1 MNYKTA
7 LDYNI
12 PSKIVYMIN
21 ITRNRRIGFGSTF
34 DYPGYLFYNPGMN
47 ELDRIK
53 KRESRSLWGRALSW
67 SIYDFANTIFSM
79 NIITMYFAQW
89 IVEDLG
95 FEDIFYS
102 VAFAASQVMIALT
115 MPALGALA
123 DARRTR
129 LRALLVYTVLT
140 CAFLVLIGQI
150 AFFSGGAIWVGVVSL
165 IAFAFANYFYGGSL
179 TFYNALLPSVST
191 DKNIGKVSGLGV
203 SLGYLG
209 AIIGLFMVWPFVNP
223 GIVEDVAGLF
233 GATAEGTSWGATLH
247 SVFTAFG
254 EGRPASFI
262 PTALLFFIFALPTFL
277 WVKESRE
284 GAVSLGIIPAT
295 GKAFKRVIKTFKEIR
310 KYPDAFRFLIAK
322 LLFEDPIQ
330 TTIAFMAVF
339 AGQVMGLSDD
349 AKIPLFVTAT
359 TCAVIGS
366 LVAGWLTDKIGPKK
380 TLIGTVIGW
389 TGVFLLLAFANHTV
403 LFWIAGAL
411 VGIGLGFTWTSS
423 RPLFASLVPEER
435 LGEFFGLYAL
445 SGRAA
450 AIMGPLV
457 WGGVVLALNS
467 LGTIKYRFAAASLA
481 LFTIAGLVVLWGV
494 KTPEKNAR

>member
-1 MNYKTA
+1 
-7 LDYNI
+7 
-12 PSKIVYMIN
+12 
-21 ITRNRRIGFGSTF
+21 
-34 DYPGYLFYNPGMN
+34 MN
-47 ELDRIK
+47 ELDKIK
-53 KRESRSLWGRALSW
+53 KRESRALWGQAIPW

-79 NIITMYFAQW
+79 NIITMYVAQW

-102 VAFAASQVMIALT
+102 LAFAASQIMIALT

-123 DARRTR
+123 DARKTR
-129 LRALLVYTVLT
+129 LRALLIFTVLT

-150 AFFSGGAIWVGVVSL
+150 ALFSSNALWMGALAL
-165 IAFAFANYFYGGSL
+165 IAFVLANYFYGGSL

-191 DKNIGKVSGLGV
+191 KKNIGKVSGLGV

-209 AIIGLFMVWPFVNP
+209 AIIGLFLVWPFVNP
-223 GIVEDVAGLF
+223 GIVEDIAGLL
-233 GATAEGTSWGATLH
+233 GTTATGTAWGDTLH

-262 PTALLFFIFALPTFL
+262 PTALLFFVFAIPAFI

-284 GAVSLGIIPAT
+284 GATSLGFVPAT
-295 GKAFKRVIKTFKEIR
+295 AEAFKRVIKTFREIR

-330 TTIAFMAVF
+330 TTIAFMAIY

-349 AKIPLFVTAT
+349 AKIPLFVVAT
-359 TCAVIGS
+359 TCALIGA

-380 TLIGTVIGW
+380 ILVGTVIGW
-389 TGVFLLLAFANHTV
+389 TGVFMLMAFANHTV

-423 RPLFASLVPEER
+423 RPFFASLVPEER

-457 WGGVVLALNS
+457 WGGAVLALNS
-467 LGTIKYRFAAASLA
+467 LGPLKYRFAAGSLA
-481 LFTIAGLVVLWGV
+481 IFTIAGLAVLWGV
-494 KTPEKNAR
+494 KEPKR

>member
-1 MNYKTA
+1 MDE
-7 LDYNI
+7 LE
-12 PSKIVYMIN
+12 KIK
-21 ITRNRRIGFGSTF
+21 R
-34 DYPGYLFYNPGMN
+34 
-47 ELDRIK
+47 
-53 KRESRSLWGRALSW
+53 RESKYLWGRAVSW
-67 SIYDFANTIFSM
+67 SVYDFANTIFSM

-102 VAFAASQVMIALT
+102 IAFAGSQVMIALT

-129 LRALLVYTVLT
+129 LRALLIYTVLT

-150 AFFSGGAIWVGVVSL
+150 ALFSKNALWMGVISL

-191 DKNIGKVSGLGV
+191 EKNIGKVSGLGV

-209 AIIGLFMVWPFVNP
+209 AIIGLFLVWPFVNP
-223 GIVEDVAGLF
+223 GIVEDLAGLL
-233 GATAEGTSWGATLH
+233 GTSAVGTAWGDALNN
-247 SVFTAFG
+247 VFTAFG

-262 PTALLFFIFALPTFL
+262 PTALLFFVFAIPTFI

-295 GKAFKRVIKTFKEIR
+295 GEAFKRVVKTFREIR

-349 AKIPLFVTAT
+349 AKIPLFVVAT

-403 LFWIAGAL
+403 LFWIAG
-411 VGIGLGFTWTSS
+411 V
-423 RPLFASLVPEER
+423 
-435 LGEFFGLYAL
+435 L
-445 SGRAA
+445 S
-450 AIMGPLV
+450 
-457 WGGVVLALNS
+457 
-467 LGTIKYRFAAASLA
+467 
-481 LFTIAGLVVLWGV
+481 
-494 KTPEKNAR
+494 